1 MAPEPGRS
9 ASAGTLYVVAT
20 PIGNPEDLSPRAER
34 TLREVDLIAAE
45 DTRTTGR
52 LLARLGFGKPMLS
65 FHDHN
70 EAQRTTGIL
79 RRLGEGM
86 SVALVSEAGTPLV
99 SDPGFRLVRAAVAA
113 GFRIAAIPG
122 PSAAIAALS
131 ISGLPTDRFLVLGF
145 LPRRAAKRRAALQEL
160 RREAATLVL
169 FEAPHRVLATLDDLR
184 AILGDR
190 RAVLAR
196 NLTKEH
202 EAVLRGTLSELH
214 AALAGLEFVAGE
226 ITLVLAGADAEEEEG
241 AWPEAAERAVERLLA
256 EGLAPSR
263 VQGIVSYVFA
273 LDRRDVYRRTL
284 KTAWEGRE
292 HPPEGES

>member
-52 LLARLGFGKPMLS
+52 LLARLGFSKPMLS

-86 SVALVSEAGTPLV
+86 NVALVSEAGTPLV
-99 SDPGFRLVRAAVAA
+99 SDPGFRLVRAAAAA
-113 GFRIAAIPG
+113 GFRIATIPG

-145 LPRRAAKRRAALQEL
+145 LPRRAARRRAALQEL

-169 FEAPHRVLATLDDLR
+169 FEAPHRILATLEDLR

-226 ITLVLAGADAEEEEG
+226 ITLVLAGADAEEEG

-263 VQGIVSYVFA
+263 VQGIVTHVFA
-273 LDRRDVYRRTL
+273 LDRRDVYRRILDTVR
-284 KTAWEGRE
+284 EGR
-292 HPPEGES
+292 PLQDGED

>member
-52 LLARLGFGKPMLS
+52 LLARLGFRKPMLS

-79 RRLGEGM
+79 RRLGEGLN
-86 SVALVSEAGTPLV
+86 VALVSEAGTPLV
-99 SDPGFRLVRAAVAA
+99 SDPGFRLVRAAAA
-113 GFRIAAIPG
+113 GFRIATVPG

-169 FEAPHRVLATLDDLR
+169 FEAPHRILATFEDLR

-190 RAVLAR
+190 PAVLAR

-202 EAVLRGTLSELH
+202 ESVLRGTLSELH

-226 ITLVLAGADAEEEEG
+226 ITLVLAGADAEAED

-263 VQGIVSYVFA
+263 VQGIVTHVFA
-273 LDRRDVYRRTL
+273 LDRRGVYRRILHTVR
-284 KTAWEGRE
+284 EGGR
-292 HPPEGES
+292 HPDGED

>member
-1 MAPEPGRS
+1 MAPEAGRS

-52 LLARLGFGKPMLS
+52 LLARLGFGKPLLS

-86 SVALVSEAGTPLV
+86 NVALVSEAGTPLV
-99 SDPGFRLVRAAVAA
+99 SDPGFRLVRAAAAA

-160 RREAATLVL
+160 RREAATQVF
-169 FEAPHRVLATLDDLR
+169 FEAPHRILATLEDLR
-184 AILGDR
+184 QILGDR

-202 EAVLRGTLSELH
+202 ESVLRGTLSELH

-226 ITLVLAGADAEEEEG
+226 ITLVLAGADAADGEE
-241 AWPEAAERAVERLLA
+241 WPEAAQRAVERLLA

-263 VQGIVSYVFA
+263 VQAIVTHVFA
-273 LDRRDVYRRTL
+273 LDRRQVYRRTL
-284 KTAWEGRE
+284 QAARE
-292 HPPEGES
+292 DVRPPDGED

>member
-52 LLARLGFGKPMLS
+52 LLARLGFSKPMLS

-86 SVALVSEAGTPLV
+86 NVALVSEAGTPLV
-99 SDPGFRLVRAAVAA
+99 SDPGFRLVRAAAAA
-113 GFRIAAIPG
+113 GFRIATVPG

-160 RREAATLVL
+160 RREAATLVF
-169 FEAPHRVLATLDDLR
+169 FEAPHRILATLEDLR

-190 RAVLAR
+190 PAVLAR

-202 EAVLRGTLSELH
+202 ESVLRGTLSELH
-214 AALAGLEFVAGE
+214 AALADLEFVAGE
-226 ITLVLAGADAEEEEG
+226 ITLVLAGADADEED

-256 EGLAPSR
+256 EGLPPSR
-263 VQGIVSYVFA
+263 VQGIVTHVFA
-273 LDRRDVYRRTL
+273 LDRRGVYRRILHTVRE
-284 KTAWEGRE
+284 AGR
-292 HPPEGES
+292 HPDGED